1 MKFFVYLPVAIHPD
15 LKNALLIC
23 YGVGCTAQALTEN
36 RDIQSIDVVDISR
49 DIVDSSAIVFP
60 DQKDNPLNDPRVRVH
75 IEDGRFFLQTTKNH
89 YDLITGEPPPPSMAG
104 VVNLYSQEYFQL
116 MYDCLNEGGI
126 VTYWLPVYQL
136 TDSGAKSILKA
147 FCNVFED
154 CSLWTGAGLDLML
167 VGTRNA
173 RGPWYRKRT
182 SSRQWSNPSTARE
195 LTRLGFEKPEQIGTT
210 FLMDSAAL
218 KEFIKDS
225 LPVTDNYPK
234 RIVWYPQDAKETWS
248 EQYLSLLNTDH
259 TKELFRK
266 SPLVSALWPQSIRAR
281 TLDYFPLQGILND
294 AMLRTKRVSQGWIVE
309 TLHPIITRSSLRFP
323 IYWATEGGEPFYPE
337 DFDRIPSDE
346 TLREVPGFNYLLG
359 VSAMAD
365 RRFLEAEKYFA
376 AEQKITPAPDLIDL
390 RVYLLCMAGRREDA
404 LRLVESDIE
413 WYKKDPA
420 QSYLAWLSKTFD
432 LGLPSARQQ

>member
-1 MKFFVYLPVAIHPD
+1 
-15 LKNALLIC
+15 
-23 YGVGCTAQALTEN
+23 
-36 RDIQSIDVVDISR
+36 VDISR

-60 DQKDNPLNDPRVRVH
+60 DRKDNPINDPRVRVH

-104 VVNLYSQEYFQL
+104 VVNLYSQEHFQL
-116 MYDCLNEGGI
+116 MYNCLKEGGI

-136 TDSGAKSILKA
+136 TESGAKSILKA

-154 CSLWTGAGLDLML
+154 CSLWTGAGTDWML

-173 RGPWYRKRT
+173 RGPVSEKDFI
-182 SSRQWSNPSTARE
+182 RQWNNVSTARE

-225 LPVTDNYPK
+225 PPVTDNYPK
-234 RIVWYPQDAKETWS
+234 MLVWYPQQAKETWRD
-248 EQYLSLLNTDH
+248 QCLSLLNTDH

-266 SPLVSALWPQSIRAR
+266 SPLVRALWPQSIRAR
-281 TLDYFPLQGILND
+281 TLDYFALQGILND
-294 AMLRTKRVSQGWIVE
+294 ALLRTNRVPQGWIAE
-309 TLHPIITRSSLRFP
+309 TLHPIITGSSLRFP

-337 DFDRIPSDE
+337 DFPSDE
-346 TLREVPGFNYLLG
+346 TLRRAPGFNYLLG

-376 AEQKITPAPDLIDL
+376 AEQKIRPTPDIIDL

-404 LRLVESDIE
+404 VKLVESDIE
-413 WYKKDPA
+413 WYSKDPA
-420 QSYLAWLSKTFD
+420 RSYLAWLSKTFD
-432 LGLPSARQQ
+432 LGWPRAWQQ